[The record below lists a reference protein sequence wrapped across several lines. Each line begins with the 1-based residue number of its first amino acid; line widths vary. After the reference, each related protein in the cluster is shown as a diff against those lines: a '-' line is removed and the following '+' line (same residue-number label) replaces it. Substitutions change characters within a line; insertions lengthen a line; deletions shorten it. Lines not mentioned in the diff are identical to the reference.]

1 MESMLILLIILAVLL
16 NIKAGL
22 AIWHYKQKDRE
33 LNADKEVIQQ
43 SMSDFVGDVEREN
56 EELYAKLV
64 AHINAKES
72 NFENRIRLLEEESA
86 NGTDSQESD
95 GNQLVGIEPGEQ
107 PESLQF
113 PMDQPIGEKIE
124 QLFKQ
129 GFSVNQIA
137 KVLQVDR
144 GAVELTVNL
153 LEKKKIYQK

>member
-22 AIWHYKQKDRE
+22 AIWQYKQKNRE
-33 LNADKEVIQQ
+33 LNEDTEAIRQ
-43 SMSDFVGDVEREN
+43 SMADFVGDVEREN

-72 NFENRIRLLEEESA
+72 NFENRIRLLEEKLA
-86 NGTDSQESD
+86 NGTDSQEMD
-95 GNQLVGIEPGEQ
+95 RNGLAGIESAEQ

-113 PMDQPIGEKIE
+113 PINQSIGEKIE

-129 GFSVNQIA
+129 GFSVKQIA

-144 GAVELTVNL
+144 GEVELTVNL